1 MAESDSVDE
10 RRPFIADLRVLH
22 WYARSHMPEEKYSQ
36 HALTEAM
43 AALGVDLSVDA
54 TAAAI
59 TRLEREYDVV
69 LIERRPTLG
78 ERGKEVAPDP
88 AIPEHLDHPE
98 DWEAFP
104 SPRFSSR
111 RKSRLTLDGA
121 IFAEVASLL
130 AGYELIAREATGR
143 TAPKKQGIGARPRAF
158 NLKALVDWIRAGEG
172 TARTAPK
179 KEGEKARPDAFDRK
193 AVLGWLRLER
203 RRLQMLVEQVRSP
216 DASVFHLR
224 ADDPDA
230 GLVGEPIDRRIM
242 ELPPP
247 RTGAYPEEEPQLP

>member
-10 RRPFIADLRVLH
+10 RRPFIADLRILH

-43 AALGVDLSVDA
+43 AALGIDLSVDA

-59 TRLEREYDVV
+59 TRLEREYDVILV
-69 LIERRPTLG
+69 ERRPTEG
-78 ERGKEVAPDP
+78 ERGKEIAPDP
-88 AIPEHLDHPE
+88 EIPEHLDHPE
-98 DWEAFP
+98 DWQAFP
-104 SPRFSSR
+104 SPEFSSR

-143 TAPKKQGIGARPRAF
+143 TVPKKEGGKARPHAF
-158 NLKALVDWIRAGEG
+158 DLKSLVGWIVAREA
-172 TARTAPK
+172 TARTAPT
-179 KEGEKARPDAFDRK
+179 KEGEKARPDLFDRK

-203 RRLQMLVEQVRSP
+203 RRLQALVERVRSP
-216 DASVFHLR
+216 DASVFQLR
-224 ADDPDA
+224 SEDPDA
-230 GLVGEPIDRRIM
+230 GLVGEPIDGRIM
-242 ELPPP
+242 DLAPP
-247 RTGAYPEEEPQLP
+247 RPVPYSGDEREEP